1 MPSGTIKRITTINIM
16 HYDNEDVVYI
26 KHPDMQEMVK
36 ADTLCDLYDFIDMLF
51 AARHRGDQ
59 ALLETL
65 ERAKILYA
73 LKKTHEQ

>member
-1 MPSGTIKRITTINIM
+1 MANGTIKRITTINIM
-16 HYDNEDVVYI
+16 HYDDKDVVYI
-26 KHPDMQEMVK
+26 KHPDMQEMVV
-36 ADTLCDLYDFIDMLF
+36 ADALYDLHDFVEMLF

-65 ERAKILYA
+65 DRAKILYT